1 MGRSKS
7 EGGGGSR
14 ESEPPPLGKY
24 KFLKLTSKV
33 IENMHQIPL
42 ANLNISRTHL
52 HM

>member
-7 EGGGGSR
+7 EGGGSR
-14 ESEPPPLGKY
+14 KSEPPPLGKY

>member
-7 EGGGGSR
+7 EGGGLR